1 MFELDLK
8 SRKPISEQIVDNI
21 KTIKSKAVHRNVSTA
36 PDADGTYLTSPD
48 HKNNTCNSL
57 QALLESPHGYLKN
70 APPAGRRIVLLNRSD
85 LLPPARLDALA
96 RDFLPRTARLL
107 GSWDLLILGSLHA
120 LRVEAILMPER
131 GR

>member
-1 MFELDLK
+1 MTFDWL
-8 SRKPISEQIVDNI
+8 S
-21 KTIKSKAVHRNVSTA
+21 
-36 PDADGTYLTSPD
+36 
-48 HKNNTCNSL
+48 
-57 QALLESPHGYLKN
+57 ALLESPHGYLKN

-107 GSWDLLILGSLHA
+107 GSWDLLILGSLHE
-120 LRVEAILMPER
+120 LRIEAVLMPRR